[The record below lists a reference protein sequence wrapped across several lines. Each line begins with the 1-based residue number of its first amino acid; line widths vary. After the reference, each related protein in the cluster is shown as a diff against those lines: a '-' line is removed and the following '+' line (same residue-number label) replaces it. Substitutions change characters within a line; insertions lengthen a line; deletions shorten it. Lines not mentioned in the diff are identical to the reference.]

1 MRQLRRDPRWSAR
14 VRSALRAS
22 RTVDS
27 TATGYVT
34 SMFGARRSRPPFTLL
49 SRTSLIW
56 GLASYMLI
64 GLGVIAE
71 IIASAHVLP
80 LRVGISLI
88 LAGAI
93 SLAVRGVAV
102 ITIAFL
108 TRRSVR
114 RLVDTLL
121 IANCTFWPFRLGGS
135 PRDLGPGRCRQA
147 RLWLTVSRSG
157 ALGSR
162 LRRQLADCL
171 TTCLDRNRVASW
183 STSGP
188 QVRNF
193 VGLSAW
199 ELAYHASLN
208 GPSQVSHHLQLPVS
222 GRRAP
227 G

>member
-93 SLAVRGVAV
+93 SLVVRGVAV

-135 PRDLGPGRCRQA
+135 PRDLGPGLWLGRCRQA

-199 ELAYHASLN
+199 EVGVA
-208 GPSQVSHHLQLPVS
+208 
-222 GRRAP
+222 GRS
-227 G
+227 